1 MAQGKM
7 KSIHGI
13 YKKHGRTDFLDAAA
27 YYSDHVHPDSV
38 DKTIDE
44 MESRWYDSSHQQ
56 TEAEKMVQ
64 DYNDGLTILND
75 PSLPSACS
83 SISAGSFRTDWRT
96 SAKAG
101 FMPLTTS

>member
-75 PSLPSACS
+75 PSLAY
-83 SISAGSFRTDWRT
+83 TDTVRE
-96 SAKAG
+96 
-101 FMPLTTS
+101 

>member
-27 YYSDHVHPDSV
+27 YYSNHVHPDSV

-44 MESRWYDSSHQQ
+44 M
-56 TEAEKMVQ
+56 
-64 DYNDGLTILND
+64 
-75 PSLPSACS
+75 
-83 SISAGSFRTDWRT
+83 
-96 SAKAG
+96 
-101 FMPLTTS
+101 

>member
-13 YKKHGRTDFLDAAA
+13 YKKHGCTAFLDAAS
-27 YYSDHVHPDSV
+27 YYSGHVHPDSV

-44 MESRWYDSSHQQ
+44 MESRWFDSTHRQ

-64 DYNDGLTILND
+64 DYNNGLTILND
-75 PSLPSACS
+75 PSLAYTDTV
-83 SISAGSFRTDWRT
+83 GSGMT
-96 SAKAG
+96 
-101 FMPLTTS
+101 M

>member
-13 YKKHGRTDFLDAAA
+13 YKKHGRTDFLDAAS

-44 MESRWYDSSHQQ
+44 MECRWYDSSHQQ

-64 DYNDGLTILND
+64 DYNNGLTILND
-75 PSLPSACS
+75 PSLAY
-83 SISAGSFRTDWRT
+83 TDT
-96 SAKAG
+96 VG
-101 FMPLTTS
+101 MGMTM

>member
-7 KSIHGI
+7 KSIHGT
-13 YKKHGRTDFLDAAA
+13 YKKHGRTDFSMRPLTIPTN
-27 YYSDHVHPDSV
+27 VHPDSV

-64 DYNDGLTILND
+64 DYNNGLTILND
-75 PSLPSACS
+75 PSLAYADT
-83 SISAGSFRTDWRT
+83 AGMGMT
-96 SAKAG
+96 
-101 FMPLTTS
+101 M

>member
-13 YKKHGRTDFLDAAA
+13 YKKHGRTDFLDAAS

-44 MESRWYDSSHQQ
+44 MESRWYDSTHQQ

-64 DYNDGLTILND
+64 DYNNGLTM
-75 PSLPSACS
+75 PSG
-83 SISAGSFRTDWRT
+83 IQR
-96 SAKAG
+96 
-101 FMPLTTS
+101 